1 MEESGPEPRDEEDR
15 RTSRLTRRGHRR
27 LKRRPSHLTPG
38 ENPAKVEEL
47 STSAT
52 PEGRGGRRR
61 APDRLSS
68 SLADDRDAPGRGKR
82 SKSQEELPVCAPPS
96 ACLETGRRSVSS
108 VIPRR
113 ICGRATEPPPTTRRA
128 NRRRRPSSGAL

>member
-15 RTSRLTRRGHRR
+15 RTSRPTRRGHRR
-27 LKRRPSHLTPG
+27 LKTPPKPPHARR
-38 ENPAKVEEL
+38 NPAKVEEL

-61 APDRLSS
+61 APDWLSS
-68 SLADDRDAPGRGKR
+68 SLAEDRDAPGRGER

-96 ACLETGRRSVSS
+96 ACLEREGEASARSSS
-108 VIPRR
+108 DESVEERQ
-113 ICGRATEPPPTTRRA
+113 TPPPTTRRA